1 MYIHSCKINAGLLP
15 PAHCEVEI
23 GRKAR
28 GRSREREG
36 ERKKG
41 KQKEENS
48 KERNSIFVFILT
60 CKLALLINHTVFPLK
75 ER

>member
-1 MYIHSCKINAGLLP
+1 MYIHSWKINAGLLP

-36 ERKKG
+36 ERKKEG
-41 KQKEENS
+41 KRRKTAKKEIAFLFS
-48 KERNSIFVFILT
+48 F
-60 CKLALLINHTVFPLK
+60 
-75 ER
+75 